1 MQPTA
6 MASTDGSGLERTVD
20 KGKPLLKDKVT
31 LATIIAGLGVGAL
44 AYSAEVSYN
53 LLPVPLFLLF
63 FNSIV
68 IICSG
73 IFGYRARKLSPRSL
87 SQLRKDFSPTPGVS
101 GTDKISHPR
110 LFYLSSILLGL
121 VGGLAGYFLL
131 KDRSR
136 PMANLVLVLGIP
148 ATIVYAE
155 IVASLL
161 LGPAMLPLPH

>member
-73 IFGYRARKLSPRSL
+73 IFGYRARKLSPRS
-87 SQLRKDFSPTPGVS
+87 FSRLGRISAPHPAFS
-101 GTDKISHPR
+101 GR
-110 LFYLSSILLGL
+110 
-121 VGGLAGYFLL
+121 
-131 KDRSR
+131 
-136 PMANLVLVLGIP
+136 
-148 ATIVYAE
+148 
-155 IVASLL
+155 
-161 LGPAMLPLPH
+161 

>member
-1 MQPTA
+1 
-6 MASTDGSGLERTVD
+6 VD

-73 IFGYRARKLSPRSL
+73 IFGYRARKLSPHSL
-87 SQLRKDFSPTPGVS
+87 SQLRKEFSPGVS

-110 LFYLSSILLGL
+110 LFYLSSILLGF

-155 IVASLL
+155 IIASLL
-161 LGPAMLPLPH
+161 FQGPAMLPLPR